1 MLRIR
6 STGGKIDG
14 LDSSCCDWFGSARA
28 LVAVTPSAAFAGKA
42 TKGDPVTIYTIGEY
56 EVASAGSSNPEI
68 SGAVEARAEAIN
80 KAGGLKDAT
89 GATHHLEVVVCNTNN
104 DPNRAEQCARNAV
117 DDHAAAV
124 VGSFTVFGSQI
135 YPILQD
141 ASIPVIGSSGSE
153 PTPFTSPI
161 SFTSNAGLPGLF
173 FNMPS
178 YLAKKGATKLS
189 LVRPD
194 LAGAAQLTPLLKSAA
209 ESAGAPV
216 VNEVPVP
223 LDAADVA
230 PQVSAALANG
240 ADGIILAVIG
250 DQVGRFVQELQQQ
263 GYKGKIATTGPFLT
277 PDILGQVGDYLNG
290 RTFIELAY
298 PPVTSVKVPG
308 IKQYIKN
315 MSAFDKSLTKNDQG
329 VGNWLST
336 YIFEQAAA
344 QTHEITGANVLA
356 TLNAATDVDTL
367 GLTPPI
373 DYTKPVQ
380 VAQLPLPRF
389 FVSTIVQGLVK
400 KGNIV
405 SATSPPK
412 FTDAFG

>member
-1 MLRIR
+1 MSWIR
-6 STGGKIDG
+6 RVAMV
-14 LDSSCCDWFGSARA
+14 GSLAVF
-28 LVAVTPSAAFAGKA
+28 VAVTPSAAFAGKA
-42 TKGDPVTIYTIGEY
+42 TKGDPVTIYTIGEF
-56 EVASAGSSNPEI
+56 EVATAGSSNPEI
-68 SGAVEARAEAIN
+68 SGAVEARAKAIN

-89 GATHHLEVVVCNTNN
+89 GATHHLKVVVCNTNL
-104 DPNRAEQCARNAV
+104 DPNRAEECARNAV
-117 DDHAAAV
+117 DDDAAAV
-124 VGSFTVFGSQI
+124 VGAFTVLGPQI
-135 YPILQD
+135 YPIL
-141 ASIPVIGSSGSE
+141 AAANIPVIGSTGSE

-194 LAGAAQLTPLLKSAA
+194 LAGAAALTPIIKSAA

-223 LDAADVA
+223 LDATDLA
-230 PQVSAALANG
+230 PNVSAALAND

-250 DQVGRFVQELQQQ
+250 DQTGLFVQELQGQ
-263 GYKGKIATTGPFLT
+263 GYKGKIVTAGPFLT
-277 PDILGQVGDYLNG
+277 PAILSEVGDYLNG
-290 RTFIELAY
+290 RTVVELAY
-298 PPVTSVKVPG
+298 PPVTSKKVPG

-315 MSAFDKSLTKNDQG
+315 MNAFDKELVKNDQG

-344 QTHEITGANVLA
+344 QTKEITGANVLA
-356 TLNAATDVDTL
+356 ALKATTDVDTL

-380 VAQLPLPRF
+380 VAQFPLPRI

-400 KGNIV
+400 KGTIV
-405 SATSPPK
+405 SASRTPK